1 MTAAI
6 NAVTDHELSIS
17 VDSLMC
23 NVNVTHD
30 DWPVRGIR
38 GPRSGMTAEMQTVAV
53 VMDGP
58 GQAALRTVTLTEPGA
73 ADVVVDIQ
81 WSSISAGTERLLWSG
96 RMPPFPGMGY
106 PLVPGYE
113 SVGRV
118 IDAGADSGLKGGEF
132 VFVPGARC
140 FTEVRG
146 LFGGAAAR
154 LVVPGARV
162 SAIDADLGER
172 GALLSLAATAYH
184 ALADANP
191 PELIVGHGVLGRLLS
206 RITVAHGH
214 AAPTVWES
222 EARRRVG
229 ASVMAQEDDDRRDYR
244 TIYDASGDETIL
256 DTLVTRLARGGEI
269 VLAGFYHA
277 PLSFTFPPA
286 FMREAR
292 FRIAAEFRPHDL
304 AAVQALVASGALSL
318 DGLITHRRSAGE
330 AEAAY
335 ATAFGDPDCLKMIM
349 DWRNVA

>member
-1 MTAAI
+1 MKT
-6 NAVTDHELSIS
+6 S
-17 VDSLMC
+17 
-23 NVNVTHD
+23 
-30 DWPVRGIR
+30 
-38 GPRSGMTAEMQTVAV
+38 AV

-58 GQAALRTVTLTEPGA
+58 GQAALRSVTLSA
-73 ADVVVDIQ
+73 AGPEDVVVDID

-118 IDAGADSGLKGGEF
+118 IDAGPRSGLRGGEF

-154 LVVPGARV
+154 LVVPGVRV

-191 PELIVGHGVLGRLLS
+191 PELIVGNGVLGRLLS
-206 RITVAHGH
+206 RVTVAFGH

-222 EARRRVG
+222 QACRRVG
-229 ASVMAQEDDDRRDYR
+229 ASVIAEVDDDRRDYR
-244 TIYDASGDETIL
+244 TIYDASGDSTIL

-269 VLAGFYHA
+269 VLAGFYHT

-292 FRIAAEFRPHDL
+292 FRIAAEFRPADL
-304 AAVQALVASGALSL
+304 AAVQGLIVSGALSL
-318 DGLITHRRSAGE
+318 DDLITHRRPASE
-330 AEAAY
+330 AQDAY
-335 ATAFGDPDCLKMIM
+335 TTAFGDPDCVKMIM
-349 DWRNVA
+349 DWRNLG

>member
-1 MTAAI
+1 
-6 NAVTDHELSIS
+6 
-17 VDSLMC
+17 
-23 NVNVTHD
+23 
-30 DWPVRGIR
+30 
-38 GPRSGMTAEMQTVAV
+38 MQTVAV

-58 GQAALRTVTLTEPGA
+58 GQAALRQVTLAEPGP

-81 WSSISAGTERLLWSG
+81 WSGISAGTERLLWSG

-106 PLVPGYE
+106 PLIPGYE

-118 IDAGADSGLKGGEF
+118 VDAGADSGLSGGES

-140 FTEVRG
+140 FGEIRG

-162 SAIDADLGER
+162 IRIDADLGER
-172 GALLSLAATAYH
+172 GALMSLAATAYH
-184 ALADANP
+184 ALADAKP
-191 PELIVGHGVLGRLLS
+191 PELIVGNGVLGRLLA
-206 RITVAHGH
+206 RLTLALGH
-214 AAPTVWES
+214 PAPTIWES
-222 EARRRVG
+222 QACRRVG
-229 ASVMAQEDDDRRDYR
+229 PSVIAQEDDDRRDYG
-244 TIYDASGDETIL
+244 TIYDASGDGTIL
-256 DTLVTRLARGGEI
+256 DTAIARLARGGEI

-292 FRIAAEFRPHDL
+292 LRIAAEFRPADL
-304 AAVQALVASGALSL
+304 AGVQALIAQGALSL
-318 DGLITHRRSAGE
+318 DGLITHRRPAAE

-335 ATAFGDPDCLKMIM
+335 STAFGDPDCVKMIM

>member
-1 MTAAI
+1 
-6 NAVTDHELSIS
+6 
-17 VDSLMC
+17 
-23 NVNVTHD
+23 
-30 DWPVRGIR
+30 
-38 GPRSGMTAEMQTVAV
+38 MQTVAV

-58 GQAALRTVTLTEPGA
+58 GQAALRSVTLTEPGPE
-73 ADVVVDIQ
+73 DVVVDIQ

-118 IDAGADSGLKGGEF
+118 IDAGAQSGLERGDF

-162 SAIDADLGER
+162 SAINADLGER

-184 ALADANP
+184 AMAGARP
-191 PELIVGHGVLGRLLS
+191 PELIIGHGVLGRLLS
-206 RITVAHGH
+206 RITVALG
-214 AAPTVWES
+214 APAPTIWES
-222 EARRRVG
+222 EPRRRIG
-229 ASVMAQEDDDRRDYR
+229 ASVIAEADDARRDYG
-244 TIYDASGDETIL
+244 TIYDASGDATIL

-292 FRIAAEFRPHDL
+292 FRIAAEFKPADL
-304 AAVQALVASGALSL
+304 VAVQALILSGALSL
-318 DGLITHRRSAGE
+318 DDLITHRRSAAE

-349 DWRNVA
+349 DWRSLS

>member
-1 MTAAI
+1 MTAAV
-6 NAVTDHELSIS
+6 NQGVSIS
-17 VDSLMC
+17 VDSPEC
-23 NVNVTHD
+23 NANVTLNGR
-30 DWPVRGIR
+30 PARGNR
-38 GPRSGMTAEMQTVAV
+38 GPRSGVTATMQTVAV

-58 GQAALRTVTLTEPGA
+58 GQAALRTVALTEPGPE
-73 ADVVVDIQ
+73 DVVVDIQ
-81 WSSISAGTERLLWSG
+81 WTSISAGTERLLWSG

-118 IDAGADSGLKGGEF
+118 IDAGADSGLQGGEF

-162 SAIDADLGER
+162 SAINADLGER

-184 ALADANP
+184 ALADARP
-191 PELIVGHGVLGRLLS
+191 PELIIGNGVLGRLLS
-206 RITVAHGH
+206 RITVALGH
-214 AAPTVWES
+214 PAPTIWES
-222 EARRRVG
+222 QACRRGG
-229 ASVMAQEDDDRRDYR
+229 ASVIAQEDDGRLDYR
-244 TIYDASGDETIL
+244 TVYDASGDSTIL
-256 DTLVTRLARGGEI
+256 DTLVRRLTRGGEV

-292 FRIAAEFRPHDL
+292 FRIAAEFRSADL
-304 AAVQALVASGALSL
+304 AAVQALIASDALSL
-318 DGLITHRRSAGE
+318 DGLITHRRPASE
-330 AEAAY
+330 AQAAY
-335 ATAFGDPDCLKMIM
+335 TTAFGDPDCLKMIM
-349 DWRNVA
+349 DWRSLS